1 MHCVSRCPP
10 IGILAGPA
18 PDIAT
23 PLEAARRGVSRM
35 LPDLRFVIGAVMAT
49 ALLGVTLFGLAAA
62 MHISHQSKVGPLEAS
77 RLLAYAPENRHR
89 IFDMPA
95 RRLDDPFANIPAAA
109 IPAPLQQPTE
119 AAPVSLQQP
128 AEPIEPSAPPM
139 QTAAAAAPA
148 AQPES
153 PPQPAASDA
162 DTVDER
168 AVVDPPLPP
177 DGDVPASAAEAAPA
191 APSPEPS
198 AATTPPVETQPAA
211 PAPVAEQEIV
221 PGADVP
227 QVGSI
232 PATTDA
238 AETRSEPPVS
248 EVPSVAEAEEPAQA
262 KRKRAARKAGAKAK
276 RPPVRRAAVQL
287 QPQPTNPFATTGY
300 QLGTTSTANRPAKG
314 FWHLD

>member
-1 MHCVSRCPP
+1 MHCESRCPP
-10 IGILAGPA
+10 IGIRADPA

-89 IFDMPA
+89 TFDMPA
-95 RRLDDPFANIPAAA
+95 RRFDNPFANIPAAA
-109 IPAPLQQPTE
+109 NPVPLQQP
-119 AAPVSLQQP
+119 ADANPVPLQQP
-128 AEPIEPSAPPM
+128 AQPLEPQAAPT
-139 QTAAAAAPA
+139 QTAAAAQPA
-148 AQPES
+148 AQPEN

-177 DGDVPASAAEAAPA
+177 DGDVPAAAAEAAPA
-191 APSPEPS
+191 APSPEPEPS
-198 AATTPPVETQPAA
+198 AASAPPIETQRAA
-211 PAPVAEQEIV
+211 PAPVAEKEIE
-221 PGADVP
+221 PAADVP

-232 PATTDA
+232 PATTDVA
-238 AETRSEPPVS
+238 DTRDEPPAS
-248 EVPSVAEAEEPAQA
+248 EVPSVAESEEPAPA
-262 KRKRAARKAGAKAK
+262 KRKRAVRKAAKAK
-276 RPPVRRAAVQL
+276 RPPARRAAVQ
-287 QPQPTNPFATTGY
+287 PQPADPFASTGY
-300 QLGTTSTANRPAKG
+300 QLSTTSTANRPAKG
-314 FWHLD
+314 FWPID